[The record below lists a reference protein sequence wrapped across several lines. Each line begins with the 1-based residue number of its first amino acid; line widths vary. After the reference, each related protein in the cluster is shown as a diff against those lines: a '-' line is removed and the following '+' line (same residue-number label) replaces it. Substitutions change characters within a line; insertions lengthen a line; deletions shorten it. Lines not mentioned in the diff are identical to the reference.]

1 MKNKKLSLGDVMKVK
16 ELGALLPLIILVIIA
31 SLVNPAFLNS
41 NNLFDILRTTS
52 YTTILAVPLTMLMAS
67 GRMDMS
73 IAATTALG
81 GIIAAMAET
90 SGMPLPVALLLGILV
105 GAAVGVCNA
114 VLVDYFQLP
123 GFIATLAVSNIV
135 EGISAV
141 ITDNNPIPGIS
152 GSFKAIAQTRLA
164 GQVTITV
171 IYALVLAVIGYVIM
185 KHMKIGRK
193 ILAVGG
199 NTEAANLA
207 GINVKRIHTGLFI
220 LVGIFGAVSGILYCS
235 RFSSAQL
242 TAGAGTSLTIM
253 SSVIIG
259 GTAMR
264 GGSGT
269 IVGSVLG
276 CMLFAVITNALV
288 VMGIS
293 TNWQNVVY
301 GLILVIALL
310 IDYFRQKSA
319 RRA

>member
-1 MKNKKLSLGDVMKVK
+1 MKKIKFSLSDIMKIK
-16 ELGALLPLIILVIIA
+16 ELGALLPLILLMVIA
-31 SLVNPAFLNS
+31 SVVNPAFMGK
-41 NNLFDILRTTS
+41 NNLLDILRTTS
-52 YTTILAVPLTMLMAS
+52 YTTMLAVPLTMLMSS

-90 SGMPLPVALLLGILV
+90 NGVPLVFSLLLGILV
-105 GAAVGVCNA
+105 GALIGFCNA
-114 VLVDYFQLP
+114 ILVDYFALP
-123 GFIATLAVSNIV
+123 GFIATLAVSNVV

-141 ITDNNPIPGIS
+141 ITNNNPIPGIS
-152 GSFKAIAQTRLA
+152 SGFKAIAQTRIV
-164 GQVTITV
+164 GQLPITV
-171 IYALVLAVIGYVIM
+171 IYAAVLAVIGYIVM
-185 KHMKIGRK
+185 TKMKIGRK
-193 ILAVGG
+193 LLAVGG
-199 NTEAANLA
+199 NAEAANLA
-207 GINVKRIHTGLFI
+207 GIDVKKIHTGLFI
-220 LVGIFGAVSGILYCS
+220 LVGIFGSVSGILYCS

-269 IVGSVLG
+269 IIGSVLG
-276 CMLFAVITNALV
+276 CLLFSVITNALV

-301 GLILVIALL
+301 GLILVAALL
-310 IDYFRQKSA
+310 IDFFRQKSA
-319 RRA
+319 RKA

>member
-1 MKNKKLSLGDVMKVK
+1 
-16 ELGALLPLIILVIIA
+16 
-31 SLVNPAFLNS
+31 
-41 NNLFDILRTTS
+41 
-52 YTTILAVPLTMLMAS
+52 
-67 GRMDMS
+67 
-73 IAATTALG
+73 
-81 GIIAAMAET
+81 
-90 SGMPLPVALLLGILV
+90 
-105 GAAVGVCNA
+105 
-114 VLVDYFQLP
+114 
-123 GFIATLAVSNIV
+123 
-135 EGISAV
+135 
-141 ITDNNPIPGIS
+141 
-152 GSFKAIAQTRLA
+152 
-164 GQVTITV
+164 
-171 IYALVLAVIGYVIM
+171 M

>member
-1 MKNKKLSLGDVMKVK
+1 M
-16 ELGALLPLIILVIIA
+16 
-31 SLVNPAFLNS
+31 
-41 NNLFDILRTTS
+41 T
-52 YTTILAVPLTMLMAS
+52 
-67 GRMDMS
+67 
-73 IAATTALG
+73 
-81 GIIAAMAET
+81 
-90 SGMPLPVALLLGILV
+90 
-105 GAAVGVCNA
+105 
-114 VLVDYFQLP
+114 
-123 GFIATLAVSNIV
+123 
-135 EGISAV
+135 
-141 ITDNNPIPGIS
+141 
-152 GSFKAIAQTRLA
+152 
-164 GQVTITV
+164 
-171 IYALVLAVIGYVIM
+171 VIGYVIM